1 MCGNSVQTAFQGIFR
16 LKRHQIDTFIGASR
30 WFWCANVSVEKH
42 LALHYQ
48 KWYITRHKLYIVK
61 IKCLD
66 YRGMS
71 DKNPHFQHFPAG
83 NVSILNFFR
92 PQCAFVIHVSLE
104 FQTWLFDKVSKSNSP
119 RCIANLNQWT
129 KLRYIFI
136 FTFIWW
142 HVLLASDQ
150 CLIWVGT
157 CRYQWIVQLW

>member
-1 MCGNSVQTAFQGIFR
+1 VVIRYKLLFKVFFIWKGIKLIHFYVLFDGFDVWIFR
-16 LKRHQIDTFIGASR
+16 LKST
-30 WFWCANVSVEKH
+30 
-42 LALHYQ
+42 LHR
-48 KWYITRHKLYIVK
+48 ITKSYKLYIGK

-71 DKNPHFQHFPAG
+71 DRNPHFQHFPAE

-92 PQCAFVIHVSLE
+92 SRCAFVIHFSLE

-142 HVLLASDQ
+142 HVLFASYQ
-150 CLIWVGT
+150 CLIWVGI
-157 CRYQWIVQLW
+157 CRYQWIVQ